1 MNLRTRILLLGG
13 IAGALLGVTVAYLYL
28 RSAPIQ
34 VDESG
39 KEHLPAISPSEAV
52 RVGLGILTAIRQ
64 IIGLGQPAGK

>member
-1 MNLRTRILLLGG
+1 MNLRTRVLLFGG
-13 IAGALLGVTVAYLYL
+13 IIGALLGVGVAHLYL

-39 KEHLPAISPSEAV
+39 QERLPAISPGEAV

-64 IIGLGQPAGK
+64 IISLGNPAGK